1 MLAASII
8 GCGSNTQAP
17 AGSAAPVPSASQAP
31 AAVTSSAPATELK
44 VMDWDTNYED
54 VNKTIAAAYNKLHP
68 NVTINF
74 IEKDFSQYFTLLPTM
89 IQSGEAPDLFATLAM
104 SNSSLSNLVSLGCVL
119 PLDGKFDS
127 SQYPDWLLKCFSVG
141 GKIYAIPGLSEDS
154 NGVFYNKTVFAKYG
168 LDVPKTQADMDNI
181 MKTLQSKGVTPI
193 ALPAKSSFD
202 TLLFYNGFIQ
212 AYGSDWLSNFP
223 FKGSKFADQGFVN
236 ATNQFVDWLN
246 KGYFGSDY
254 EALDV
259 NSAIMEVMQGTAA
272 MYENMESTVPSFT
285 DASDIGVFYFKRAD
299 GLDAGI
305 TSPRQ
310 DLALSVYSKSPNV
323 DAAVDFAK
331 YFAGKDAQ
339 QAMNDV
345 GGGVPSTFDAAKGL
359 TVSDPLLQQF
369 TVRNHTEMNFV
380 DLAGFIQNTNED
392 YLDGMSDLLQ
402 KLIFKQ
408 INVTD
413 FVTGMDKL
421 MDYTKANQ

>member
-1 MLAASII
+1 
-8 GCGSNTQAP
+8 
-17 AGSAAPVPSASQAP
+17 
-31 AAVTSSAPATELK
+31 
-44 VMDWDTNYED
+44 
-54 VNKTIAAAYNKLHP
+54 
-68 NVTINF
+68 
-74 IEKDFSQYFTLLPTM
+74 
-89 IQSGEAPDLFATLAM
+89 
-104 SNSSLSNLVSLGCVL
+104 
-119 PLDGKFDS
+119 
-127 SQYPDWLLKCFSVG
+127 
-141 GKIYAIPGLSEDS
+141 
-154 NGVFYNKTVFAKYG
+154 
-168 LDVPKTQADMDNI
+168 
-181 MKTLQSKGVTPI
+181 
-193 ALPAKSSFD
+193 
-202 TLLFYNGFIQ
+202 
-212 AYGSDWLSNFP
+212 
-223 FKGSKFADQGFVN
+223 
-236 ATNQFVDWLN
+236 
-246 KGYFGSDY
+246 
-254 EALDV
+254 
-259 NSAIMEVMQGTAA
+259 MEVMQGTAA